1 VIRAAL
7 FALLFAPL
15 PVRADDEA
23 YPSPNLLV
31 EPGALAKP
39 EESKKFV
46 VLDARPREKYLKGHV
61 PGARWVDHAEW
72 AKGFGEG
79 TDADAWGKR
88 IGALG
93 ISADSRVVVYDDTH
107 SKDAA
112 RVWWMLR
119 YWGVEDVRLLNG
131 GWIGWEKGKHSVETA
146 GADPVP
152 VKFVAKA
159 RAGRL
164 ATKDDLLKSLDGGT
178 LQIVDARSE
187 GEFCGID
194 KLNNKRAGAIPGAKQ
209 LEWIDLLDRDT
220 HRFKGPGELKKL
232 FDGAGIKL
240 DRPTATHCQS
250 GGRASVV
257 AFGLELMGAKDVANY
272 YKSWSEWGNAEN
284 TPVVKPEPK
293 KKP

>member
-1 VIRAAL
+1 MIRVAL
-7 FALLFAPL
+7 FAMLFAPL
-15 PVRADDEA
+15 PVRAADES
-23 YPSPNLLV
+23 YPNPNLLV
-31 EPGALAKP
+31 EPAAIVKP
-39 EESKKFV
+39 EESKKFI
-46 VLDARPREKYLKGHV
+46 VLDARPREKYAKGHV

-79 TDADAWGKR
+79 IDADAWGKR

-93 ISADSRVVVYDDTH
+93 VSADSRVVVYDDNH

-119 YWGVEDVRLLNG
+119 YWGIEDVRLLNG
-131 GWIGWEKGKHSVETA
+131 GWIGWQAGKHPVGTV
-146 GADPVP
+146 GAAPVP
-152 VKFVAKA
+152 VTFAAKA
-159 RAGRL
+159 RSGRL

-194 KLNNKRAGAIPGAKQ
+194 KLNNKRVGAIPGAKQ

-220 HRFKGPGELKKL
+220 QRFKGPSELKKL
-232 FDGAGIKL
+232 FNGAGIKL
-240 DRPTATHCQS
+240 DKPTATHCQS
-250 GGRASVV
+250 GGRASVM
-257 AFGLELMGAKDVANY
+257 AFGLELMGAKDVGNY

-284 TPVVKPEPK
+284 TPVVTPK

>member
-1 VIRAAL
+1 
-7 FALLFAPL
+7 
-15 PVRADDEA
+15 
-23 YPSPNLLV
+23 
-31 EPGALAKP
+31 
-39 EESKKFV
+39 
-46 VLDARPREKYLKGHV
+46 
-61 PGARWVDHAEW
+61 
-72 AKGFGEG
+72 
-79 TDADAWGKR
+79 
-88 IGALG
+88 
-93 ISADSRVVVYDDTH
+93 
-107 SKDAA
+107 
-112 RVWWMLR
+112 MLR
-119 YWGVEDVRLLNG
+119 YWGIEDVRLLNG
-131 GWIGWEKGKHSVETA
+131 GWIGWEKGKHPTETTEA
-146 GADPVP
+146 APVS

-159 RAGRL
+159 RSARL
-164 ATKDDLLKSLDGGT
+164 ATKDDLLKSLDGGA

-250 GGRASVV
+250 GGRASVM
-257 AFGLELMGAKDVANY
+257 AFGMELMGAKDVSNY

-284 TPVVKPEPK
+284 TPVVTPK